1 MLSKTKE
8 FTFLFNIVL
17 KILDM
22 MFGEKQYNSVKQLS
36 FN

>member
-17 KILDM
+17 KIVDM
-22 MFGEKQYNSVKQLS
+22 MFGKTSTIL
-36 FN
+36 